1 MGGGQAPEQR
11 PVLCVELEAGE
22 GNSEDLKGEILQ
34 LGAAYPQT
42 RDIKDLLFHPSFPV
56 DVRHNAKI
64 GRERL
69 ALWAG
74 KQVS

>member
-1 MGGGQAPEQR
+1 
-11 PVLCVELEAGE
+11 V
-22 GNSEDLKGEILQ
+22 
-34 LGAAYPQT
+34 QT

-74 KQVS
+74 KQLS